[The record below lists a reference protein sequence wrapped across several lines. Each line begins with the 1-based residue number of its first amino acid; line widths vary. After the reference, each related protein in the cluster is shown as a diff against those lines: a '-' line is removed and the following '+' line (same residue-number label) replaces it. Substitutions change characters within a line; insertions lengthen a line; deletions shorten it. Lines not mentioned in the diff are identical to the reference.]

1 MILHG
6 NQRGGARDLAIHLMK
21 PENEHIEVHSLR
33 GFACEDLM
41 GALLE
46 SEALAEGT
54 RCRQHL
60 FSMSFNPP
68 PGRDVSTED
77 FERAVERAEAALGLT
92 DQPRAIVFHEKEAR
106 RHLHAVWSR
115 IDGETMKAIQL
126 SHSKMKMREVSREL
140 FIEHGWTMPRGLVN
154 SHERD
159 PRNFTLEEWQQA
171 KRKGRDPREIKT
183 AIQDAW
189 ATSDTQAALAHA
201 LEARGFR
208 LAKGDRKSV
217 VVVDQDGEV
226 RSLARSAGIKARDI
240 RGRLKD
246 MNQLANVE
254 DTRGRIAEDM
264 LGKVGE
270 LRRAEIEKARSRKA
284 AFEQDRLRMV
294 DQQRT
299 ARDQL
304 RHDQEL
310 RSTAETKARQDRY
323 REGLRGLWDKLR
335 GEHARIK
342 AQNER
347 ETYEAY
353 KRDQAERD
361 RLVQRHLDQRRD
373 LTQRYAKQ
381 REEAKE
387 VRSSLRE
394 DWRKYQEM
402 RAPPP
407 PPAPSPTPEPE
418 PKGDT
423 SLQDRLDRLRRGERG
438 PPTPDRER

>member
-21 PENEHIEVHSLR
+21 DENEHIEVHSLR

-41 GALLE
+41 GAFLE

-68 PGRDVSTED
+68 PGREVSTED
-77 FERAVERAEAALGLT
+77 FKRAVAQAEEALGLSG
-92 DQPRAIVFHEKEAR
+92 QPRAMVFHEKEAR

-115 IDGETMKAIQL
+115 IDGKNMKAIQL

-154 SHERD
+154 SQERD

-189 ATSDTQAALAHA
+189 AISDTQATLAHA

-208 LAKGDRKSV
+208 LAKGDRKGV
-217 VVVDQDGEV
+217 VVIDQDGEV
-226 RSLARSAGIKARDI
+226 RSLARSVGIKARDI
-240 RGRLKD
+240 RGRIKETETLTSVEQTR
-246 MNQLANVE
+246 NGLAE
-254 DTRGRIAEDM
+254 EM

-270 LRRAEIEKARSRKA
+270 LRRAEIGKARLRKA
-284 AFEQDRLRMV
+284 TFDRQRMSLVERQRAAREALRG
-294 DQQRT
+294 
-299 ARDQL
+299 
-304 RHDQEL
+304 DQEI
-310 RSTAETKARQDRY
+310 RSVAEAKARQERY
-323 REGLRGLWDKLR
+323 REGLRGLWDKVR

-347 ETYEAY
+347 DAYEAY
-353 KRDQAERD
+353 KRDQFERD
-361 RLVQRHLDQRRD
+361 RLVQRHLDQRRE
-373 LTQRYAKQ
+373 LSQRYYRMQ
-381 REEAKE
+381 ETSRET
-387 VRSSLRE
+387 RSSLRE

-402 RAPPP
+402 RTPQSPPK
-407 PPAPSPTPEPE
+407 PSSN
-418 PKGDT
+418 T
-423 SLQDRLDRLRRGERG
+423 SVQDRLDRLRRGERG

>member
-33 GFACEDLM
+33 GFACDDLM
-41 GALLE
+41 GAFLE

-68 PGRDVSTED
+68 PSREVSTQD
-77 FERAVERAEAALGLT
+77 FERAVAQAEEALGLT
-92 DQPRAIVFHEKEAR
+92 GQPRAMVFHEKEAR

-115 IDGETMKAIQL
+115 IDGENMKAIQL

-189 ATSDTQAALAHA
+189 ATSDTQAALTHA

-217 VVVDQDGEV
+217 VVIDQDGEV

-246 MNQLANVE
+246 IDQLASVD

-264 LGKVGE
+264 LDKVGE
-270 LRRAEIEKARSRKA
+270 FRRAEIDKAHARKA

-294 DQQRT
+294 DQQRAT
-299 ARDQL
+299 REQI
-304 RHDQEL
+304 RRDQEL

-347 ETYEAY
+347 EAYEAY
-353 KRDQAERD
+353 KRDQTERD
-361 RLVQRHLDQRRD
+361 RLVQRHLDQRRN
-373 LTQRYAKQ
+373 LTQRYSKQ

-387 VRSSLRE
+387 VRSSLRD

-402 RAPPP
+402 RSPPP
-407 PPAPSPTPEPE
+407 TPAPAPQPE
-418 PKGDT
+418 PKSDNP
-423 SLQDRLDRLRRGERG
+423 LQDRLDRLRRGERG

>member
-68 PGRDVSTED
+68 PGREVSTED
-77 FERAVERAEAALGLT
+77 FERAVAQAEEALGLSG
-92 DQPRAIVFHEKEAR
+92 QPRAMVFHEKEAR
-106 RHLHAVWSR
+106 RHLHTVWSR
-115 IDGETMKAIQL
+115 IDGEHMKAIQL

-189 ATSDTQAALAHA
+189 AISDTQAALAQA

-217 VVVDQDGEV
+217 VVIDQDGEV

-240 RGRLKD
+240 RERLKEMD
-246 MNQLANVE
+246 RLASVE
-254 DTRGRIAEDM
+254 DTRSQIAEDM
-264 LGKVGE
+264 LKKVSE
-270 LRRAEIEKARSRKA
+270 FRHSTSQQNRAQKA
-284 AFEQDRLRMV
+284 AFQRQREVMVERQKIARERLRL
-294 DQQRT
+294 
-299 ARDQL
+299 A
-304 RHDQEL
+304 QES
-310 RSTAETKARQDRY
+310 RFNAENKLRQDRFAK
-323 REGLRGLWDKLR
+323 GFRGLWDKVT
-335 GEHARIK
+335 GEYRRTK
-342 AQNER
+342 AQNEC
-347 ETYEAY
+347 EAY
-353 KRDQAERD
+353 ASIKRDQAERD
-361 RLVQRHLDQRRD
+361 QLVQKHIDQRRE
-373 LTQRYAKQ
+373 L
-381 REEAKE
+381 
-387 VRSSLRE
+387 SLR
-394 DWRKYQEM
+394 YQ
-402 RAPPP
+402 RLRDRGAVT
-407 PPAPSPTPEPE
+407 AY
-418 PKGDT
+418 D
-423 SLQDRLDRLRRGERG
+423 LQDDWKRYRRMRSASAERSFATEKRYG
-438 PPTPDRER
+438 HETDEAINMPGFER

>member
-6 NQRGGARDLAIHLMK
+6 NQRGGARDLAVHLMK

-41 GALLE
+41 GAFLE
-46 SEALAEGT
+46 SEALSEGT

-68 PGRDVSTED
+68 PGREVSTED
-77 FERAVERAEAALGLT
+77 FERAVAQAEEALGLSG
-92 DQPRAIVFHEKEAR
+92 QPRALIFHEKEAR

-115 IDGETMKAIQL
+115 IDGENMKAIQL

-140 FIEHGWTMPRGLVN
+140 FIEHGWTLPRGLAN
-154 SHERD
+154 SQERD

-189 ATSDTQAALAHA
+189 ATSDTQATLAHA

-208 LAKGDRKSV
+208 LARGDRKGV
-217 VVVDQDGEV
+217 VVIDQDGEV

-240 RGRLKD
+240 RARLKETEA
-246 MNQLANVE
+246 LSSVE
-254 DTRGRIAEDM
+254 QTRNRIAEEM

-270 LRRAEIEKARSRKA
+270 FRRAEIGKARLRKA
-284 AFEQDRLRMV
+284 TFDRQRMSLV
-294 DQQRT
+294 ERQST
-299 ARDQL
+299 ARESL
-304 RHDQEL
+304 RSDQEI
-310 RSTAETKARQDRY
+310 RSVAEAKARQERY
-323 REGLRGLWDKLR
+323 REGLRGLWDKMR

-361 RLVQRHLDQRRD
+361 RLVQRHLDQRRE
-373 LTQRYAKQ
+373 LSVRYEQ
-381 REEAKE
+381 MRETSRET
-387 VRSSLRE
+387 RSSLRE

-402 RAPPP
+402 RKPQPQ
-407 PPAPSPTPEPE
+407 PEPNAE
-418 PKGDT
+418 T
-423 SLQDRLDRLRRGERG
+423 TIQVRLDWLRRDERG

>member
-21 PENEHIEVHSLR
+21 PENDHIEVHSLR
-33 GFACEDLM
+33 GFACDDLM
-41 GALLE
+41 GAFLE
-46 SEALAEGT
+46 SEALAGGT

-77 FERAVERAEAALGLT
+77 FERAVAQAEEALGLSG
-92 DQPRAIVFHEKEAR
+92 QPRAMVFHEKEAR

-140 FIEHGWTMPRGLVN
+140 FIEHGWTLPRGLVN

-159 PRNFTLEEWQQA
+159 PRNFTLAEWQQA

-189 ATSDTQAALAHA
+189 ATSDTQATLSHA

-217 VVVDQDGEV
+217 VVIDQDGEV
-226 RSLARSAGIKARDI
+226 RSLARSAGVKAKDI
-240 RGRLKD
+240 RARLKEMD
-246 MNQLANVE
+246 RLSNVE
-254 DTRGRIAEDM
+254 DARNRIAEDM

-270 LRRAEIEKARSRKA
+270 FRRAEIEKTRAQKSI
-284 AFEQDRLRMV
+284 FEQDRLNLVGR
-294 DQQRT
+294 QRA
-299 ARDQL
+299 AREQL
-304 RHDQEL
+304 RHDQER
-310 RSTAETKARQDRY
+310 RSTAETKTRQDRY

-347 ETYEAY
+347 ETYQAY

-361 RLVQRHLDQRRD
+361 RLVQSHLDQRRE
-373 LTQRYAKQ
+373 LTQRYSKK

-394 DWRKYQEM
+394 DWRKYQDM

-407 PPAPSPTPEPE
+407 TPAPTPEPE
-418 PKGDT
+418 PKRDNP
-423 SLQDRLDRLRRGERG
+423 LQDRLDRLRSGERG

>member
-6 NQRGGARDLAIHLMK
+6 NQRGGARDLAVHLMK

-41 GALLE
+41 GAFLE
-46 SEALAEGT
+46 SEALSEGT

-68 PGRDVSTED
+68 PGREVSTED
-77 FERAVERAEAALGLT
+77 FERAVAQAEEALGLSG
-92 DQPRAIVFHEKEAR
+92 QPRALIFHEKEAR

-115 IDGETMKAIQL
+115 IDGENMKAIQL

-140 FIEHGWTMPRGLVN
+140 FIEHGWTLPRGLAN
-154 SHERD
+154 SQERD

-189 ATSDTQAALAHA
+189 ATSDTQATLAHA

-208 LAKGDRKSV
+208 LARGDRKGV
-217 VVVDQDGEV
+217 VVIDQDGEV

-240 RGRLKD
+240 RARLKETEA
-246 MNQLANVE
+246 LSSVE
-254 DTRGRIAEDM
+254 QTRNRIAEEM

-270 LRRAEIEKARSRKA
+270 FRRAEIGKARLRKA
-284 AFEQDRLRMV
+284 TFDRQRMSLV
-294 DQQRT
+294 ERQST
-299 ARDQL
+299 ARESL
-304 RHDQEL
+304 RSDQEI
-310 RSTAETKARQDRY
+310 RSVAEAKARQERY
-323 REGLRGLWDKLR
+323 REGLRGLWDKMR

-361 RLVQRHLDQRRD
+361 RLVQRHLDQRRE
-373 LTQRYAKQ
+373 LSVRYEQ
-381 REEAKE
+381 MRETSRET
-387 VRSSLRE
+387 RSSLRE

-402 RAPPP
+402 RKPQPQ
-407 PPAPSPTPEPE
+407 PEPNAE
-418 PKGDT
+418 T
-423 SLQDRLDRLRRGERG
+423 TIQVRLDRLRRDERG